1 MKQYRAQ
8 VESFK
13 QKNGRKSHDTVA
25 FESSLKLEWICF
37 SARIIFSNKNSVEID
52 TNFKTSSFFTKF
64 LRSYLFREN

>member
-13 QKNGRKSHDTVA
+13 QKNGRKSHDTDA
-25 FESSLKLEWICF
+25 FESSLKLEWISF
-37 SARIIFSNKNSVEID
+37 SARIIFATKNSVEID